1 MNTAIDVLG
10 ILLLWYNAFY
20 YLRIWNEAGYLARM
34 IIEVII
40 DMKMFFLIYM
50 MYHLSFAQGFY
61 FIAHANSNQDYNF
74 APNIWIAFRYSFLTA
89 LGDFTYWGYF
99 SGKLQV
105 KDPDTGDVIR
115 TVYAKDNKLAALGW
129 VFLTTCCIVT
139 TIVMLNLLVAIIS
152 GKFEFVKQQKIL
164 FMFQERSIA
173 IAQY

>member
-99 SGKLQV
+99 SGKL
-105 KDPDTGDVIR
+105 
-115 TVYAKDNKLAALGW
+115 
-129 VFLTTCCIVT
+129 
-139 TIVMLNLLVAIIS
+139 
-152 GKFEFVKQQKIL
+152 
-164 FMFQERSIA
+164 
-173 IAQY
+173 